1 MPVPAVPLRP
11 APPPPLVASGPL
23 RSVVV
28 VPTYN
33 EARNAAAILKAV
45 MALDGPSVLVVDD
58 GSPDGTAAIVREQMR
73 DFPGRIGLIER
84 RGKLGLGT
92 AYLTGFAA
100 ALHGGFEYVCE
111 MDADFSHRPAD
122 LPLLIEACRNGADV
136 AVGSR
141 YAGGVRVIN
150 WPLERLILS
159 YGAGVY
165 TRLIT
170 RMPVQDATAGFVCY
184 RSEVL
189 QRLDLR
195 RVKSTGYAFQI
206 EMKYRAWRAG
216 FKLVEVP
223 IVFTERTEGESK
235 MNGAIVREAA
245 RKVWELRLRKEL
257 GRL

>member
-1 MPVPAVPLRP
+1 
-11 APPPPLVASGPL
+11 
-23 RSVVV
+23 
-28 VPTYN
+28 
-33 EARNAAAILKAV
+33 
-45 MALDGPSVLVVDD
+45 
-58 GSPDGTAAIVREQMR
+58 
-73 DFPGRIGLIER
+73 
-84 RGKLGLGT
+84 
-92 AYLTGFAA
+92 
-100 ALHGGFEYVCE
+100 
-111 MDADFSHRPAD
+111 MDADFSHRPDD